1 MSLIATVFTKSSV
14 IGACAARAVEFK
26 RKGADSPKATA
37 IRSRL
42 MWVLPVL
49 SPKRLEKN
57 SVPSQRDS
65 SVEVPKS
72 SGGSTDA
79 SCRSRPSRRASLCF
93 DAGISESLVKSRA
106 QADLKRIERGDAG
119 ALAELRP
126 ILRLIIGVWP

>member
-14 IGACAARAVEFK
+14 IGACAARAAEFK

-79 SCRSRPSRRASLCF
+79 R
-93 DAGISESLVKSRA
+93 
-106 QADLKRIERGDAG
+106 ADLDRQGEPRYVLMPGSRKA
-119 ALAELRP
+119 
-126 ILRLIIGVWP
+126 